1 MPEDPIRFII
11 SFTKHQI
18 VATDANRAY
27 FFGFPASEVHGA
39 DIGLFCGPGTDFAS
53 LKSCIESAK
62 QEDTTIETLLY
73 CKDGSHCTVKIA
85 CSPYITKNKCLA
97 ACLMCI
103 ELGSELTCCKLLDYS
118 KTCKGTM
125 NYFHQHRTVCSS
137 TPSKFCSD
145 PSKDHVKATGD
156 DKGAVEEISKSPTRH
171 HLDSLLPSSLF
182 SKSAPDLCTLVTAPS
197 QRSAV
202 DRPQSTDRCP
212 TDVRCHFVSPRRKTS
227 DGIFTSSPQPIVVT
241 LDTLQA
247 LRGLSVG
254 LAAEKLGISPTA
266 FKRACRALGMRRW
279 AYQRRS
285 ERVSAKELR
294 RMTNAAHRAVAIS
307 AHGSFKAEARA
318 VDEGAEADIFS
329 WIVPPM
335 PTPGPLGSGLEQEI
349 ELCSEEE
356 ALTGPAVFE
365 WPRYG

>member
-1 MPEDPIRFII
+1 MNTDIEFLTTFSMQQAVSAGAQIESFHGLSIDAAQPCRDHGFENENARSHRHIRNFVSSPLFTQSAPNLSKLPI
-11 SFTKHQI
+11 HQSSA
-18 VATDANRAY
+18 VRRSSVHAS
-27 FFGFPASEVHGA
+27 PAST
-39 DIGLFCGPGTDFAS
+39 LSAS
-53 LKSCIESAK
+53 HI
-62 QEDTTIETLLY
+62 I
-73 CKDGSHCTVKIA
+73 
-85 CSPYITKNKCLA
+85 
-97 ACLMCI
+97 
-103 ELGSELTCCKLLDYS
+103 
-118 KTCKGTM
+118 
-125 NYFHQHRTVCSS
+125 F
-137 TPSKFCSD
+137 
-145 PSKDHVKATGD
+145 
-156 DKGAVEEISKSPTRH
+156 
-171 HLDSLLPSSLF
+171 
-182 SKSAPDLCTLVTAPS
+182 
-197 QRSAV
+197 
-202 DRPQSTDRCP
+202 
-212 TDVRCHFVSPRRKTS
+212 PRRKAG
-227 DGIFTSSPQPIVVT
+227 DGIFFTSPQPIVVP
-241 LDTLQA
+241 LDTLQT
-247 LRGLSVG
+247 LKGLSLGV
-254 LAAEKLGISPTA
+254 AAEKLGISPTA